1 MYMGKGIGAGK
12 ALTSWHNGFTP
23 PADAP
28 TTITRHVGLID
39 IYISWEPRRRYRVFT
54 PWPIGFFGLM
64 LRYQKTKGI
73 NTLCYAIRV
82 LICCMGLPLQATS
95 IVPAQVTQAKEQG
108 NAPVSSGGRLGRIT
122 AYWAGPGDYYT
133 SRLISAT
140 GVSLHDG
147 HCAVDPSIIPYGS
160 MVDVAGVGKFL
171 AVDTGSA
178 VVSRKAARQDAH
190 TIEERKAL
198 VIDLFFKSRKAGE
211 AFTASTPKYAFISW
225 QPSSLPSTLLPTPVI
240 TPISMMLR
248 LSPGIH
254 LRRSPDEIASL
265 SMPLRLGLPAH
276 PLRPQL
282 EVASQ

>member
-1 MYMGKGIGAGK
+1 
-12 ALTSWHNGFTP
+12 
-23 PADAP
+23 
-28 TTITRHVGLID
+28 
-39 IYISWEPRRRYRVFT
+39 
-54 PWPIGFFGLM
+54 
-64 LRYQKTKGI
+64 
-73 NTLCYAIRV
+73 
-82 LICCMGLPLQATS
+82 MGLPLQATS

-198 VIDLFFKSRKAGE
+198 VIDLFFKSRKAGQ
-211 AFTASTPKYAFISW
+211 AFAATGPKYTSISW
-225 QPSSLPSTLLPTPVI
+225 WTPTSRSTFSPAPVI
-240 TPISMMLR
+240 ALTSMLR
-248 LSPGIH
+248 LGQPLH
-254 LRRSPDEIASL
+254 ALRSPDEIATV
-265 SMPLRLGLPAH
+265 SMLLRLGIPPH
-276 PLRPQL
+276 PLRSQT
-282 EVASQ
+282 EVATQ